1 MTKLSDRLE
10 ALADKA
16 TSKLPT
22 ACATHEQNPSVSA
35 VPVGIANAEI
45 VIPTHDAPTPSFEEV
60 LQNLASELS
69 GRYHS
74 AQAEVE
80 RLKGFLVLLFVN
92 AEKAPEEITPDV
104 VKFFADA
111 ALKGFSQGPAFE
123 KWSAQAIE
131 TRRAKTQSG
140 SVHESAVHAP
150 KPNQEPTNG

>member
-1 MTKLSDRLE
+1 MTEK
-10 ALADKA
+10 
-16 TSKLPT
+16 P
-22 ACATHEQNPSVSA
+22 EQGAPLRD
-35 VPVGIANAEI
+35 GIANAKI

-74 AQAEVE
+74 AQAEVD
-80 RLKGFLVLLFVN
+80 RLKGFLVMLFVN

-111 ALKGFSQGPAFE
+111 ALKGFSQGRAFE

-131 TRRAKTQSG
+131 AQRAETEQLSSRTQKG
-140 SVHESAVHAP
+140 MM
-150 KPNQEPTNG
+150 